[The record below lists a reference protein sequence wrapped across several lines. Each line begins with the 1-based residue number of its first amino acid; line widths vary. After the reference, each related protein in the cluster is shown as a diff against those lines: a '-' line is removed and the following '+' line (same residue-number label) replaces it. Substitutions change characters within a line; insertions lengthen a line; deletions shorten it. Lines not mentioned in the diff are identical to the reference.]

1 MFTETIKLIKDKE
14 YDNTVAKLL
23 PLSSSDDEAV
33 KSQAN
38 YLLGYIYTQWDYKKK
53 IQNLLNDICTPT

>member
-53 IQNLLNDICTPT
+53 SKIC